1 MPTFSKFHLKF
12 FFESVHFVHFVRFK
26 RQSGQK
32 ISGQSGQS
40 ASGHFLEKR
49 KGEIWK
55 TLTKSFKMGFL
66 EVLGV
71 VLLRFEPF

>member
-1 MPTFSKFHLKF
+1 MPKFSKFHLKF
-12 FFESVHFVHFVRFK
+12 FFESVHFVRFK

-32 ISGQSGQS
+32 ISGQSGQ
-40 ASGHFLEKR
+40 SGHFLEKR

>member
-1 MPTFSKFHLKF
+1 MTGGGHVHFVH
-12 FFESVHFVHFVRFK
+12 SVHFVHFVRFK

-40 ASGHFLEKR
+40 GHFLKKLE
-49 KGEIWK
+49 GEISK
-55 TLTKSFKMGFL
+55 TLTKSFKMSFL

-71 VLLRFEPF
+71 ILLRFEPF

>member
-1 MPTFSKFHLKF
+1 MAGNGIKGGEH
-12 FFESVHFVHFVRFK
+12 VHFVHCVHFVRFK

-32 ISGQSGQS
+32 ISGQSGQ
-40 ASGHFLEKR
+40 SGHFLEKR